1 MTTQT
6 DYAKLRAELDK
17 VQVAMRGAK
26 CPETYAQLREV
37 SRALNL
43 ALAKVNARKETR

>member
-1 MTTQT
+1 MMTQT

-26 CPETYAQLREV
+26 CPETKVQLREV
-37 SRALNL
+37 ARVLNL
-43 ALAKVNARKETR
+43 AMARLPRRAA

>member
-26 CPETYAQLREV
+26 CPETKATLREV
-37 SRALNL
+37 ARALNL
-43 ALAKVNARKETR
+43 AMAKLPQRRG